1 MPTSYNVAQSKR
13 LGAAIL
19 KFLEYHGQNARLA
32 PDQEEGVSVAI
43 QCLSLVFDAKPE
55 DAKDIPELMEVY
67 NKEAGDRGIPEE
79 KVINEEDKKKGEA
92 AKTEGN
98 THMKSKDYQK
108 AVDEY
113 TKAIEF
119 NPKSEVYF
127 CNRAAAY
134 TNLDKFHEALDDCKK
149 AIAIN
154 PDYKKLME
162 VRIFDQIIDQKSQ
175 KTLTSTCFPCQSFQ
189 SNGLDLQQTPVFHR
203 IRILLHHRHQT

>member
-1 MPTSYNVAQSKR
+1 MIPLYFQIHRREKMPTSYNVAQSKR

-55 DAKDIPELMEVY
+55 DAKDIPDLMEVYSVKKTTKTITHNSPQFHIFFHVFPY

-79 KVINEEDKKKGEA
+79 KEVTEEDKKKGEA

-98 THMKSKDYQK
+98 THMKAKEYQK
-108 AVDEY
+108 AIDEY
-113 TKAIEF
+113 TKAVEF

-134 TNLDKFHEALDDCKK
+134 TNLNKFHEALDDCKK

-154 PDYKKLME
+154 PDYRNLKK
-162 VRIFDQIIDQKSQ
+162 
-175 KTLTSTCFPCQSFQ
+175 
-189 SNGLDLQQTPVFHR
+189 
-203 IRILLHHRHQT
+203 